1 MAERHRRESARLL
14 VRQLQFFERHKI
26 AEEWGTSAVE
36 VAVGVAV
43 VSADLLVEEGALVG
57 LLEGQGVDIRRMVA
71 GDTVAAAWDV
81 VDRRVV
87 EAVTTADDDWAWL

>member
-1 MAERHRRESARLL
+1 M
-14 VRQLQFFERHKI
+14 
-26 AEEWGTSAVE
+26 
-36 VAVGVAV
+36 AV

-57 LLEGQGVDIRRMVA
+57 LLEVQGVDFRRMVV